1 MPDPCLNVVSL
12 KVMQSVHPFAALQHR
27 NFRLFWIGQLIS
39 LTGTWMHQAAQGW
52 LVYKLTDS
60 PFFLGLA
67 GTAASA
73 PILLFT
79 LAGGVLVDRYSKR
92 NIMLAAHLVLMFL
105 VFTLALLV
113 VSGHVVV
120 WHVLIIAFLIGTVH
134 AIEIPTRQSFLIEL
148 VGRENLLNAIALNS
162 SAFHGARMVGPAI
175 AGFIM
180 GPLGLSSCFFI
191 NTLSFLSI
199 IVALLKMRFD
209 PAERTSHQ
217 KSGIIKEFREGIAYM
232 LHHSTISVLLVSVG
246 IISFFGFPYISFIPV
261 YARDILQTGEKGL
274 GMLMG
279 CAGAGAFSGAVILAV
294 RGNTSKK
301 GVLMALAGIT
311 FSTALLVFSLSTTVW
326 LSYAMLFF
334 IGLGAINQIAT
345 ANSILQLMV
354 PDALR
359 GRVMSAFTTMFLG
372 MAPLGNFT
380 VGSLAHYA
388 GTQKALSIAA
398 ACCLLGTVFIM
409 LKKREILKL

>member
-1 MPDPCLNVVSL
+1 
-12 KVMQSVHPFAALQHR
+12 MQSIHPFAALKHR
-27 NFRLFWIGQLIS
+27 NFRLFWIGQIIS

-52 LVYKLTDS
+52 LVYKLPDS

-92 NIMLAAHLVLMFL
+92 TIMLVSHAVLML
-105 VFTLALLV
+105 LAFTLAVLV
-113 VSGHVVV
+113 LTEMVAV
-120 WHVLIIAFLIGTVH
+120 WHVMAIAFLIGTVH

-162 SAFHGARMVGPAI
+162 SAFHAARMVGPAV

-191 NTLSFLSI
+191 NTLSFFSI
-199 IVALLKMRFD
+199 IVALLKMRFN
-209 PAERTSHQ
+209 PGERKAAQ
-217 KSGIIKEFREGIAYM
+217 KSGVIKEFKEGITYI
-232 LHHSTISVLLVSVG
+232 LHHSTIYILLISVG

-274 GMLMG
+274 GILMG
-279 CAGAGAFSGAVILAV
+279 CAGAGAFSGAVIMAIN
-294 RGNTSKK
+294 GHTSKK
-301 GVLMALAGIT
+301 GILMALAGIT
-311 FSTALLVFSLSTTVW
+311 FSTALLVFSLSTTAW
-326 LSYAMLFF
+326 LSYAMLFLV
-334 IGLGAINQIAT
+334 GLGAINQIAT
-345 ANSILQLMV
+345 ANTILQLMV
-354 PDALR
+354 PDELR

-372 MAPLGNFT
+372 MAPLGNFS
-380 VGSLAHYA
+380 VGSLAHYI
-388 GTQKALSIAA
+388 GTQKALSISAG
-398 ACCLLGTVFIM
+398 CCLLGTVVIL
-409 LKKREILKL
+409 LKKREIIRL